1 MSPAHEPAAAPSSP
15 HAPVVGPR
23 VPAWTLAVGAILS
36 VQFGT
41 AISVGLF
48 AAVGIGGAAWLRLL
62 IAAFVLI
69 AIARPRYCRW
79 GWSRLRTPILLGLVT
94 AVMMV
99 SMMGSVAHLPL
110 GTAVAIQFMGPLAVA
125 ALHSPG
131 WRATAWPALALLGVL
146 LMTQPWHGAPSIVG
160 VAYAVT
166 GAVAWGLYIV
176 LTQRVGDSFS
186 GIDGL
191 AISIP
196 TAALVTT
203 VVGLPATW
211 GELDARVMAL
221 AVVSAVLL
229 PLIPWVL
236 ELNAL
241 RRLSKTA
248 FGTLMSLE
256 PAIALIVGLVILRQV
271 PDAMQLAGIGCVVIA
286 GVAAERTGHRST

>member
-1 MSPAHEPAAAPSSP
+1 MSPAHDPAAALSSP
-15 HAPVVGPR
+15 HSPAVGRR
-23 VPAWTLAVGAILS
+23 VPAWTLAVGAIVS
-36 VQFGT
+36 VQLGT
-41 AISVGLF
+41 AISVSLF

-62 IAAFVLI
+62 IAALVLI
-69 AIARPRYCRW
+69 AIARPRYRHWRW
-79 GWSRLRTPILLGLVT
+79 TQLRTPVFLGVAT
-94 AVMMV
+94 AVMLV

-110 GTAVAIQFMGPLAVA
+110 GTAVAIQFLGPLAVA
-125 ALHSPG
+125 AIHSPG
-131 WRATAWPALALLGVL
+131 WRATAWPALALLGVF
-146 LMTQPWHGAPSIVG
+146 LMTQPWHGAPSFIG

-166 GAVAWGLYIV
+166 GAVAWGVYIV
-176 LTQRVGDSFS
+176 LTQRVGDTFA

-203 VVGLPATW
+203 VVGLPAAW
-211 GELDARVMAL
+211 GGLDARILAL

-256 PAIALIVGLVILRQV
+256 PAIALIVGVLILRQV
-271 PDAMQLAGIGCVVIA
+271 PDGLQLTGIGCVVIA
-286 GVAAERTGHRST
+286 GVAAERTGHRSA